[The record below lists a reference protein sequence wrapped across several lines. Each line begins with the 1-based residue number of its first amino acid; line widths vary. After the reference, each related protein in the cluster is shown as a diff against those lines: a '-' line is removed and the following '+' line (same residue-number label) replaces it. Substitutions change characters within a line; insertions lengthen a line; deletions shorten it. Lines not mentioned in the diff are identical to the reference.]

1 MAVNIKSMLS
11 LDLDIRDEQ
20 VFMKIMKWEIIDH
33 NDGKQGVSVN
43 MIGMQDSMYQEFI
56 KSIQFLLNFLLR
68 YINTLTFD
76 KGIKLPLYMMEV
88 YSKIDYVEDAMFVK
102 LNLKL
107 DDSFTINN
115 FKNMF
120 N

>member
-1 MAVNIKSMLS
+1 MFSV
-11 LDLDIRDEQ
+11 DLDIRDEQ
-20 VFMKIMKWEIIDH
+20 VFMKIMKWNILD
-33 NDGKQGVSVN
+33 NADGSLGVSIN
-43 MIGMQDSMYQEFI
+43 KIGMQDVMYTEFI
-56 KSIQFLLNFLLR
+56 QSIQFLLDFLQR

-76 KGIKLPLYMMEV
+76 KGISLPLYLMEV
-88 YSKIDYVEDAMFVK
+88 YSDITYKDDAIYIK

-107 DDSFTINN
+107 DDSFTINS